1 MHRLIRF
8 FVDNY
13 VFTFSVFGALGLFG
27 ALSVPGLG
35 VDLLP
40 EIVVPVVSVSTHYPG
55 ASPEE
60 VSRRIAEPIEGQ
72 LMMLPGIDSVSS
84 ISSEGSSLVIA
95 QFRSGTEV
103 SGAATE
109 VSERVDAVAALF
121 PVGTETPAV
130 QKFDPTDQ
138 PIMKVALSYPGGD
151 LGHVQAFAENELQPV
166 LRRVEGV
173 ADVSVVGPTQREIQ
187 VLLEPS
193 QLAAHGLTPQGV
205 AGGVAASA
213 VDVSAGSLNVGA
225 ERLLLAG
232 RATPDTLGAVE
243 AIYLD
248 SARNLR
254 VGDVA
259 TVRDAAGDVSRYSRL
274 NGEPVVLLEVRKLAG
289 SNAVDTARKVRRTLQ
304 GFDPPEGYR
313 AQVVGDTTVFVA
325 SSVHDTL
332 TEMALAALA
341 VSLIVL
347 FFTGRLGSVFAVVLA
362 IPVSVAG
369 TLIVINLFGF
379 TLNIVTLLALTVAI
393 GLVVDDAI
401 VVAEN
406 IDRLRAQGLSR
417 RESVL
422 RGASG
427 VSTAVLAATLSLLA
441 VFIPVSFLPGV
452 VGQFF
457 RQFGV
462 TMTAAVAFSYLEA
475 MFFLT
480 VRLALSPDPY
490 PPGWSRLGGA
500 SRKLRHDA
508 RWGAELLYRVW
519 FWPLFVGAG
528 VGLYLQGGPA
538 MLVALLTVP
547 PILAVSRYFGRLSL
561 FFLGAVSLTL
571 YRTGTWLTDRARAA
585 YLGSLTWLLE
595 RAWLV
600 LGVTAL
606 LLGSLVYAV
615 PRVGFNFQPPED
627 SGLIEMT
634 LELPSGSSLAR
645 TNEVASA
652 VERKLLTNPDIRRGA
667 GDRRRRRPPRGRE
680 RRTGG
685 LLPGAQTQSGAR
697 GKYRRVSRA
706 ARARRAGGAE
716 RPSRS
721 GGAFFQRKQQR
732 PGGWERL
739 HPQPRLER
747 PGAAAREERNR
758 RRSLKGDA
766 RSTRRRFEPER
777 HHRRARFRRGQR
789 ATRGDRPLQP

>member
-1 MHRLIRF
+1 MRRLICF

-27 ALSVPGLG
+27 ALSALGLG

-40 EIVVPVVSVSTHYPG
+40 EIVVPVVSVSTNYPG

-60 VSRRIAEPIEGQ
+60 ISRRIAEPVEGQ
-72 LMMLPGIDSVSS
+72 LMMLPGTYSVSS
-84 ISSEGSSLVIA
+84 ISSEGSGLVIA
-95 QFRSGTEV
+95 QFRPGTEV
-103 SGAATE
+103 NEAAIE
-109 VSERVDAVAALF
+109 VSERVNAVAALF
-121 PVGTETPAV
+121 PVGTETPTV

-138 PIMKVALSYPGGD
+138 PILNIALSYPGGD
-151 LGHVQAFAENELQPV
+151 MSNVQAFAENELQPV

-173 ADVSVVGPTQREIQ
+173 ADVSVVGPAQREIQ

-213 VDVSAGSLNVGA
+213 VDVSAGSLSVGA
-225 ERLLLAG
+225 DRLLLAG
-232 RATPDTLGAVE
+232 RATPGTLEAVE

-259 TVRDAAGDVSRYSRL
+259 TVRDAAGDVSSYSRL

-289 SNAVDTARKVRRTLQ
+289 SNAVETASKVRQTLRD
-304 GFDPPEGYR
+304 FDPPAGYR

-325 SSVHDTL
+325 ASVHDTL
-332 TEMALAALA
+332 AEMGLAALA

-369 TLIVINLFGF
+369 TLIVIDLFGF
-379 TLNIVTLLALTVAI
+379 TLNIVTLLAITVAI

-406 IDRLRAQGLSR
+406 IDRYREQGLSR

-422 RGASG
+422 QGASG

-457 RQFGV
+457 KQFGV
-462 TMTAAVAFSYLEA
+462 TMAAAVTFSYLEA

-490 PPGWSRLGGA
+490 PPGWSQLSGA

-508 RWGAELLYRVW
+508 RWGAKLLRHVW

-528 VGLYLQGGPA
+528 VELYRQGGA
-538 MLVALLTVP
+538 VALVALLTVP
-547 PILAVSRYFGRLSL
+547 LIFAVSRYFGRLSL

-571 YRTGTWLTDRARAA
+571 YRTGTWLVNRVRAA

-595 RAWLV
+595 RAWLA

-615 PRVGFNFQPPED
+615 PRVGFNFQPPDD
-627 SGLIEMT
+627 SGLIGIT
-634 LELPSGSSLAR
+634 LELPSGASLER
-645 TNEVASA
+645 TNDVASK
-652 VERKLLTNPDIRRGA
+652 VERKLLANPDIDAVQVTVGA
-667 GDRRRRRPPRGRE
+667 DDLL
-680 RRTGG
+680 GG
-685 LLPGAQTQSGAR
+685 ASAEQASFYLELKP
-697 GKYRRVSRA
+697 KA
-706 ARARRAGGAE
+706 ARPLRSAE
-716 RPSRS
+716 LIKPTTL
-721 GGAFFQRKQQR
+721 
-732 PGGWERL
+732 P
-739 HPQPRLER
+739 
-747 PGAAAREERNR
+747 
-758 RRSLKGDA
+758 
-766 RSTRRRFEPER
+766 
-777 HHRRARFRRGQR
+777 
-789 ATRGDRPLQP
+789 